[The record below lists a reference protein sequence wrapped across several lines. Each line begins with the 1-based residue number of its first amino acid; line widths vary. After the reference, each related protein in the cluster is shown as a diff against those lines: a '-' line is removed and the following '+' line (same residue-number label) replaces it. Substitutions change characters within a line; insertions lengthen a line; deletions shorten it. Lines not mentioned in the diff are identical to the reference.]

1 MVHSF
6 KEKSL
11 EHQHGILLA
20 VGYAFGLN
28 ILKNNKDASV
38 TKDWQLFRD
47 IVVTLT
53 TFNPYLIIER
63 IVKWNY
69 AR

>member
-1 MVHSF
+1 M
-6 KEKSL
+6 

-28 ILKNNKDASV
+28 ILKNNKDVSV

-53 TFNPYLIIER
+53 TFNSYLILEG
-63 IVKWNY
+63 IVKGYY